1 MVIFLF
7 LIKIAIQENMKLV
20 SITNPQIEN
29 DPTVPANNSINEN
42 NPLNKYFIKAA
53 NYEPTKRV
61 AILRKESLEEFAKNT
76 SNDKLD
82 TISNPITYTNIPNQ
96 GNISLN
102 QGNISLNQGN
112 ISLLKYVFKEGNQA
126 TLTNISNDDIL
137 QQSPLLVEKNI
148 NKQ

>member
-1 MVIFLF
+1 
-7 LIKIAIQENMKLV
+7 MKLV

-53 NYEPTKRV
+53 NHEPIKRCS
-61 AILRKESLEEFAKNT
+61 ILLKESNEDFAKNS
-76 SNDKLD
+76 SNDKFD